1 MYVLIWSF
9 DDSDKRFVL
18 KSDRY
23 FLGRPDYQDLEKLG
37 GDFSSLD
44 VLIFNPEDYSE
55 KEFTGFRSLVVSRRH
70 ALFYKRRNGNRV
82 ELVIRDHGS
91 RGTGSKNGTLVN
103 EKTLPKGGEAVVRE
117 GDTIRLSTLGPIFLI
132 GVQREEQTE
141 ISLSA
146 DVPVE
151 VPTQIAQRLVE
162 KNVALDHFRVGNRSF
177 VVVRGAG
184 TVDLGRDLLVN
195 IVNESLDKKILK
207 VILHTKAELIRVK
220 DSIREGREEDAKYSL
235 EALKELLKSG
245 FYKHFFEKIGA
256 ENLIDDIYNEVIKLI
271 DHGVPI
277 DSIANKVEIYIR
289 ALENLERIIL

>member
-55 KEFTGFRSLVVSRRH
+55 KEFTGFRS
-70 ALFYKRRNGNRV
+70 RV